1 MEYYVLASGSAGNST
16 FIKFKE
22 KGILIDCGVSRK
34 QLVYRLEKCGY
45 QLKDIDYVFLT
56 HDHFDHNKNIHLF
69 EKRIIYAGKDCVD
82 DLPEQQIFQ
91 PYQPITFASLSIIP
105 LPLSHDATC
114 CFGFVFLEDNQKL
127 VYVTDT
133 GYVSSKN
140 ASYMQNA
147 NYYIIESNHDVS
159 MLMNTKRPMYLKNR
173 ILSDYGH
180 LSNLDSAHLIARL
193 IGNQTKEIV
202 LAHLSREAN
211 TPELALETYRRMISD
226 DHIDIKVAS
235 QIEVVGGGN
244 SEN

>member
-1 MEYYVLASGSAGNST
+1 
-16 FIKFKE
+16 
-22 KGILIDCGVSRK
+22 
-34 QLVYRLEKCGY
+34 
-45 QLKDIDYVFLT
+45 
-56 HDHFDHNKNIHLF
+56 
-69 EKRIIYAGKDCVD
+69 
-82 DLPEQQIFQ
+82 
-91 PYQPITFASLSIIP
+91 
-105 LPLSHDATC
+105 
-114 CFGFVFLEDNQKL
+114 
-127 VYVTDT
+127 
-133 GYVSSKN
+133 
-140 ASYMQNA
+140 
-147 NYYIIESNHDVS
+147 